1 MTLFQSSQTEQ
12 LYRKPN
18 GEVVLHQIPSYEYDS
33 TPIEFSTFIGS
44 RVESNRETFV
54 RIYADFFNEAL
65 GARPELYQFAKE
77 EGFTAPVF
85 AEKMAEAISNKNS
98 TLEGQVLRTTL
109 KALNLTRRHKFLADW
124 INTISPERT
133 LEVILEATNHFLIS
147 KCPLQRASVI
157 RDSFRKAT
165 GDKNA

>member
-1 MTLFQSSQTEQ
+1 MTLFQSSSSEQ
-12 LYRKPN
+12 LYRTKT

-54 RIYADFFNEAL
+54 RTYADFFNEAI

-133 LEVILEATNHFLIS
+133 LEVVLEATDHFLIS
-147 KCPLQRASVI
+147 KSPTERAFVV
-157 RDSFRKAT
+157 RETFRKIT